1 MKRNLKTLLIA
12 ALLVT
17 APMLM
22 LAQTPPHPNGGNAP
36 SSGNG
41 NTPVGQAPS
50 APIGGG
56 TEILVALGIAYA
68 ISRYRVEKKAE

>member
-1 MKRNLKTLLIA
+1 MKRNFKILLIG

-17 APMLM
+17 APLLM
-22 LAQTPPHPNGGNAP
+22 LAQTPPHPNNGAAPGG
-36 SSGNG
+36 G